1 MIFGVP
7 EKMILSGVTVVL
19 SFCFINPLHFTRGI
33 LYSMS
38 HLFVFTVSLCDFY
51 FISTRR
57 HRGHREI
64 KISITNKT
72 GNSLSLTLK

>member
-38 HLFVFTVSLCDFY
+38 HLSVFTVSLCDFY
-51 FISTRR
+51 FVFHTETQRAQR
-57 HRGHREI
+57 
-64 KISITNKT
+64 NK
-72 GNSLSLTLK
+72 NFHHKQNRK